1 MAARRKR
8 EEQAVQGGSAPALSC
23 PGPPPG
29 LSVGDVVERIDE
41 LLEVTY
47 RSGDLGNLT
56 DVLSETVYILLSLNT
71 REVVYQRTYRAL
83 RAQFPRWIDVEQ
95 ASLGEVADVLQDG
108 GLQDQRA
115 GYLSALLSSVR
126 EDNIARG
133 EGVGAGSGGDLT
145 LEYLRSLPDPEVE
158 RFLLGLPGVGVK
170 TARCVMSYALD
181 RPQFAVD
188 THVARIFTRL
198 GLVAAHGTKPD
209 HDAFQAVVP
218 ERLRKRLHINLV
230 HHGRA
235 VCGSAIPACGEC
247 VLVSFCGHGQ
257 QRVAADD
264 DRPRALDL
272 FAGAGGLGYGFR
284 EAGWRIALA
293 VERDRDAAQTY
304 RANHP
309 GTPVVEADVSSLTS
323 EDLERLCPGL
333 GEPHAVLAGPP
344 CQGYSAAG
352 TRDPQDPSNL
362 LYKHVARVA
371 NGLRARLVVLENVPG
386 LRRVNGVGFGDRILR
401 SLRRG
406 RNAERYELLASDFG
420 VPQNRRRLVFLARR
434 RDLGAAP
441 TVPRATHALVSG
453 SELPVTRRLDKL
465 LRGELEVPAGTA
477 ADPLLL
483 ADGRIV
489 PNASTMSHSPRVLLK
504 IAGIKTGQGPISYR
518 RLESDIARTLVA
530 GHRALPVHP
539 WLDRTISVREAARI
553 QGFPDDYV
561 FCGPRSNQP
570 LQVANAV
577 PPPLA
582 AALAT
587 HLLEFIDDDK
597 AAAAARV
604 AATKRSHSSLAP
616 ISPWGPDRTQ

>member
-1 MAARRKR
+1 MVLWRLMGEVGQLAAREDRGR
-8 EEQAVQGGSAPALSC
+8 QGAQRGPAPTPSR
-23 PGPPPG
+23 PGPPPA
-29 LSVGDVVERIDE
+29 LSVRNVVERIDE

-47 RSGDLGNLT
+47 RSGDLGNVT

-71 REVVYQRTYRAL
+71 REVVYRRTYRAL
-83 RAQFPRWIDVEQ
+83 RARFPRWVDVER
-95 ASLGEVADVLQDG
+95 ASLGDVADVLQHG

-115 GYLSALLSSVR
+115 GYLLALLASVR
-126 EDNIARG
+126 EDNVARG
-133 EGVGAGSGGDLT
+133 EGVGAGSGDDLT

-158 RFLLGLPGVGVK
+158 GFLLGLPGVGVK

-198 GLVAAHGTKPD
+198 GLVPTHGTKPD

-235 VCGSAIPACGEC
+235 VCGTAQPACGEC
-247 VLVSFCGHGQ
+247 VLVSFCGQGQ
-257 QRVAADD
+257 QRVAAND

-309 GTPVVEADVSSLTS
+309 GTPVVEADISSLTPR
-323 EDLERLCPGL
+323 DLERLCPGL
-333 GEPHAVLAGPP
+333 DEPHAVLAGPP

-352 TRDPQDPSNL
+352 TRDPEDPSNL
-362 LYKHVARVA
+362 LYKHVARLA

-386 LRRVNGVGFGDRILR
+386 LRRVNGVGFGERILR

-406 RNAERYELLASDFG
+406 RNAQRYELLASDFG
-420 VPQNRRRLVFLARR
+420 VPQNRRRLIFLARR

-441 TVPRATHALVSG
+441 TAPRATHALVSG
-453 SELPVTRRLDKL
+453 SELPVTRRLDAL

-477 ADPLLL
+477 ADPLVLE
-483 ADGRIV
+483 DGRIV
-489 PNASTMSHSPRVLLK
+489 PNASTMSHSPRVITK
-504 IAGIKTGQGPISYR
+504 IAGIETGKGPISYR
-518 RLESDIARTLVA
+518 RLEPDIARTLVA

-561 FCGPRSNQP
+561 FCGPRANQP

-582 AALAT
+582 AALAN
-587 HLLEFIDDDK
+587 HLLQFIDDDA

-604 AATKRSHSSLAP
+604 AAAKR
-616 ISPWGPDRTQ
+616 